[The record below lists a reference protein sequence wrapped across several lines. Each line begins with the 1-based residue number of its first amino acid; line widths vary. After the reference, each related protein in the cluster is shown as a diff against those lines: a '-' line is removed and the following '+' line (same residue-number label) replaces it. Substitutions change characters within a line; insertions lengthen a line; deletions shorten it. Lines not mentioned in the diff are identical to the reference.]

1 MDRYASFEELAQYE
15 VEGIDY
21 IISARDGVSAIAVIA
36 PHGGNIEPGTADIA
50 DSLAADRHAFVA
62 FRGIK
67 RSGNTALHIPS
78 DRFDEPTAV
87 RVAEASEMVV
97 TIHGCRGSNETVYV
111 GGRNHEVKTRLIQAL
126 HRAGFHVEESL
137 TPGLKGKSLR
147 NICNRCRGGEGIQIE
162 ISRGLRE
169 RMFDGLGKGIN
180 RIKTG
185 IFDRFVSTVRGA
197 IEGDFDP
204 AGDRHAAI
212 CEAANLQPEP
222 VNDIDS
228 DLRYGVKGI
237 EN

>member
-1 MDRYASFEELAQYE
+1 MDRYASFEELAQCE

-21 IISARDGVSAIAVIA
+21 IISARDGVSSIAVIA

-50 DSLAADRHAFVA
+50 DSLAADQHAFVA

-67 RSGNTALHIPS
+67 KTGNKALHIPS

-87 RVAEASEMVV
+87 RIAESSDMVV
-97 TIHGCRGSNETVYV
+97 TIHGCHGSNETVYV
-111 GGRNHEVKTRLIQAL
+111 GGRNHPVKTRLIQAL

-137 TPGLKGKSLR
+137 TPGLEGKSLR

-169 RMFDGLGKGIN
+169 KMFDGLGKGSS
-180 RIKTG
+180 RKKTG
-185 IFDRFVSTVRGA
+185 ILDLFVSVVKGA
-197 IEGDFDP
+197 IDGDSDP
-204 AGDRHAAI
+204 AGDRYAAPV
-212 CEAANLQPEP
+212 CDPANLRPEP

-228 DLRYGVKGI
+228 HLRNSVKG
-237 EN
+237 N